1 MVYPDR
7 ERWHAKV
14 EGASPPGAARTSA
27 FGVAVNGSTRRS
39 GARPWRY
46 AGLLPDGAVPD
57 RLHNGERGAGAHRRH
72 RWLAERRPPSRRWA
86 TARAPRGTRN
96 RPIRRC
102 RRGIVCSETAT
113 RGCAGRTRGS
123 DINISRPTW
132 TSSQS
137 ASSSIE
143 LRGPPFTPC
152 SASGASRYLRPT
164 TRCMGGVNRIGIN
177 HIWYSSVI

>member
-72 RWLAERRPPSRRWA
+72 RWLAERRPPLAAMGYRPRTQGNPKQA
-86 TARAPRGTRN
+86 NTALPQRYRVFGNRNPWLRGTHQRV
-96 RPIRRC
+96 
-102 RRGIVCSETAT
+102 GH
-113 RGCAGRTRGS
+113 
-123 DINISRPTW
+123 
-132 TSSQS
+132 QH
-137 ASSSIE
+137 
-143 LRGPPFTPC
+143 L
-152 SASGASRYLRPT
+152 
-164 TRCMGGVNRIGIN
+164 
-177 HIWYSSVI
+177 